1 MNDFSTKVAAEADEG
16 SEGSSSDEGSSPSR
30 PETPG
35 RQRSSIW
42 ARAVRI
48 LKPNQASSLRE
59 DLTDA
64 LKEDAATSDVFT
76 PDERAML
83 NNILRFREV
92 RVEDV
97 MVPRADI
104 EAVDQNVSI
113 GELMTIFE
121 VSGRSRMPV
130 YSETLDDPRGMVHI
144 RDLLSYV
151 TKEARAKRRTGNGSG
166 QIAADTSAKAEKPA
180 RGVKTDF
187 DLGRVDLSRTVAEA
201 GIVRSILFVP
211 PSMLAS
217 DLLSRMQAAR
227 TQIALVIDEYGGTDG
242 LVSHEDIVEMVVGD
256 IDDEHDNDEA
266 MFTRT
271 SDDVFVADA
280 RVELEEIAEAIG
292 DDFDVRD
299 QIDEVDTLGGL
310 LFSALGRIPVRGE
323 VVQALPGFEFLILD
337 ADPRRIKRVRITR
350 KRPQARRRAKADA
363 DGVAAPVKTNG
374 ALQATEASA
383 PDNGVAS

>member
-35 RQRSSIW
+35 RQRNSIW

-151 TKEARAKRRTGNGSG
+151 TKEARAKRCTGNGSA

-180 RGVKTDF
+180 RGAKADF

-374 ALQATEASA
+374 ALQTTDASA
-383 PDNGVAS
+383 PDNSVAS

>member
-35 RQRSSIW
+35 RQRNSIW

-64 LKEDAATSDVFT
+64 LKEDAAASDVFT

-151 TKEARAKRRTGNGSG
+151 TKEARAKRRTGNGSAH
-166 QIAADTSAKAEKPA
+166 IAADTSAKAEKPA
-180 RGVKTDF
+180 RGTRADF

-201 GIVRSILFVP
+201 GIE
-211 PSMLAS
+211 
-217 DLLSRMQAAR
+217 R
-227 TQIALVIDEYGGTDG
+227 T
-242 LVSHEDIVEMVVGD
+242 
-256 IDDEHDNDEA
+256 
-266 MFTRT
+266 
-271 SDDVFVADA
+271 
-280 RVELEEIAEAIG
+280 
-292 DDFDVRD
+292 
-299 QIDEVDTLGGL
+299 
-310 LFSALGRIPVRGE
+310 IP
-323 VVQALPGFEFLILD
+323 A
-337 ADPRRIKRVRITR
+337 
-350 KRPQARRRAKADA
+350 
-363 DGVAAPVKTNG
+363 
-374 ALQATEASA
+374 
-383 PDNGVAS
+383 

>member
-35 RQRSSIW
+35 RQRNSIW

-48 LKPNQASSLRE
+48 LKPSQASSLRE

-64 LKEDAATSDVFT
+64 LKEDASSSDAFT

-104 EAVDQNVSI
+104 EAVDHNVSI

-151 TKEARAKRRTGNGSG
+151 TKQARNKRRNGSA
-166 QIAADTSAKAEKPA
+166 QTAADAAVKAEKSA
-180 RGVKTDF
+180 RGAKADF
-187 DLGRVDLSRTVAEA
+187 DLGRVDLSKTVAEA

-292 DDFDVRD
+292 NDFDVRD

-337 ADPRRIKRVRITR
+337 ADPRRIKRIRITR
-350 KRPQARRRAKADA
+350 KRPQARRRVKVDT
-363 DGVAAPVKTNG
+363 DGVATVKANG
-374 ALQATEASA
+374 SLPATEASA
-383 PDNGVAS
+383 TDNSVAS